1 MKAIDEAEAQAR
13 LDELL
18 EEAQRQP
25 IVITRQGQ
33 GQDTAVVVSIADY
46 ERLRRANIQG
56 FFDLRREVT
65 GEASAS
71 GLREE
76 RLTELLSDD
85 DL

>member
-1 MKAIDEAEAQAR
+1 MKSIDEVEAQAR
-13 LDELL
+13 LDEVL

-25 IVITRQGQ
+25 IAITRQ

-56 FFDLRREVT
+56 FLHLRKEVSD
-65 GEASAS
+65 EASAS
-71 GLREE
+71 GLTGE